1 MFSINSNSMFT
12 DFLPCARHDSRLRRS
27 INEQKRQKSGK
38 GGKEISVW
46 ETGSKNNSSKGIWRK
61 KKKRTKFIRIPCWMV
76 SISDLLVS

>member
-46 ETGSKNNSSKGIWRK
+46 ETGSKNNSSKGIWTK
-61 KKKRTKFIRIPCWMV
+61 KKKKN
-76 SISDLLVS
+76 

>member
-27 INEQKRQKSGK
+27 INEQKRRKSGK

-61 KKKRTKFIRIPCWMV
+61 KKKKELNSLEFLVGWC
-76 SISDLLVS
+76 LLVTY